1 MAYRRETV
9 FHTPLLSW
17 QRLTLQAVAGE
28 WSDDYRVDSPRLLL
42 PATGCFECQLGPR
55 RFVCDASTALWLTPA
70 QTYRMRRPAT
80 AQRSVLLLIDADL
93 GAPGRSALPLVAHL
107 HLGAWGAAWSSGA
120 LAPLALEE
128 RIVALVQRTLPADA
142 GAAARPHRAVERAR
156 EYIASAPENNDS
168 LSEIASAV
176 NCSPFHLAR
185 TFRRRTGQSLHRFR
199 TGLRLAAAI
208 ERLRQGERD
217 LTALALDLGYASHS
231 HFSAVF
237 RSRLGAPPSEM
248 RRILTAP
255 A

>member
-1 MAYRRETV
+1 MTYRRETV
-9 FHTPLLSW
+9 FRTPLLSW
-17 QRLTLQAVAGE
+17 QRLTLPVAARD

-42 PATGCFECQLGPR
+42 PSAGCFECQLGMR
-55 RFVCDASTALWLTPA
+55 RFVCDASTALWLTPT
-70 QTYRMRRPAT
+70 QTYRLRRPAA
-80 AQRSVLLLIDADL
+80 AQHSALLLIDADL

-107 HLGAWGAAWSSGA
+107 HLAVWSAAWSAGA

-128 RIVALVQRTLPADA
+128 RIVALVHCTLPADA
-142 GAAARPHRAVERAR
+142 GAPARPHRAVERAR

-185 TFRRRTGQSLHRFR
+185 TFRRRTGQSLQRFR
-199 TGLRLAAAI
+199 TGLRMAAAI

-217 LTALALDLGYASHS
+217 LSTLAADLGYASHS

-237 RSRLGAPPSEM
+237 RSQLGVPPSEV
-248 RRILTAP
+248 RRILTAR

>member
-9 FHTPLLSW
+9 FRTPLLSW
-17 QRLTLQAVAGE
+17 QRLTLPVAACD

-42 PATGCFECQLGPR
+42 PSTGCFECQLGVR

-70 QTYRMRRPAT
+70 QTYRMRQPGSG
-80 AQRSVLLLIDADL
+80 QRSTLLLLDAEL
-93 GAPGRSALPLVAHL
+93 GASGRTALPLDAHL
-107 HLGAWGAAWSSGA
+107 RLGAWSAAWSAGA

-128 RIVALVQRTLPADA
+128 RIVALVQRTLPADS
-142 GAAARPHRAVERAR
+142 GAVVRPHRAVERAR
-156 EYIASAPENNDS
+156 EYIASAPEKNDS
-168 LSEIASAV
+168 LGEIASAV
-176 NCSPFHLAR
+176 HCSPFHLAH

-199 TGLRLAAAI
+199 TGLRMAAAI
-208 ERLRQGERD
+208 ERLGQGERD
-217 LTALALDLGYASHS
+217 LTALAVDLGYASHS

-237 RSRLGAPPSEM
+237 RNQLGAPPSEV